1 VSDEDLNGLSS
12 KWTTP
17 KEVAQLAIDVDRL
30 MTL

>member
-1 VSDEDLNGLSS
+1 VSDEDLKWLSS

-17 KEVAQLAIDVDRL
+17 KEVAQLAIDVDRV